1 MKLPRL
7 LATAGALAALCVA
20 YAAPTAAQEEDQS
33 YIYGIYFQC
42 APGSVG
48 DAVQSIRDYWTPSMA
63 EHVEAGHLT
72 AHGALTHS
80 TGNDWSLVLYHVG
93 TDVNEVTAAVQSGGA
108 YGDNPEASAA
118 FDEACPTHE
127 DYVWTTSLSS
137 EPMAEAASDRA
148 EAAMS
153 VYWVCDEGKEA
164 AADLIFESVMAD
176 DWNEQVEAGLVNSW
190 SWNQHY
196 LGGKYRRL
204 LAIDGPDHAS
214 LLEARENVIE
224 AGAEHGGLMSVFSD
238 VCNGHQDNLYDVQ
251 ISAP

>member
-7 LATAGALAALCVA
+7 LASASVLAMLCALHAAPLAA
-20 YAAPTAAQEEDQS
+20 QQDDQM

-42 APGSVG
+42 APGSVD
-48 DAVQSIRDYWTPSMA
+48 DAVQSIRDHWTPSMT
-63 EHVEAGHLT
+63 EHVDAGDLS

-80 TGNDWSLVLYHVG
+80 TGNEWSLVLYHVG
-93 TDVNEVTAAVQSGGA
+93 SDLNAVTEAVQSGGS
-108 YGDNPEASAA
+108 YEENPEASAA

-137 EPMAEAASDRA
+137 EPVAEAAADRA

-176 DWNEQVEAGLVNSW
+176 AWNEQVEAGLVNSW
-190 SWNQHY
+190 SWNEHY

-214 LLEARENVIE
+214 LLEARTNVIE
-224 AGAEHGGLMSVFSD
+224 AGAESPGLMSVFSD

-251 ISAP
+251 ISLP